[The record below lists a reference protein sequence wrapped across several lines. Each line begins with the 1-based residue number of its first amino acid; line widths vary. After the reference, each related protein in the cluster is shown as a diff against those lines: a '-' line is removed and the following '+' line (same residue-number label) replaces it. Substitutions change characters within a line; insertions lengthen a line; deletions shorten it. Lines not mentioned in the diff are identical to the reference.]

1 MNFLDG
7 GWMLLVVVALWFLV
21 YLPNWGSKNSDEN
34 KVSTK
39 SRNSPQ
45 RRPQISKNASNGVSN
60 LRNRSKNFRLFRAI
74 FSLILLASVVGI
86 LYGVAQAFAN
96 PMMLTVSAVSLAVL
110 TIAVSVLRS
119 TRVKISQRPH
129 ITPAEL
135 DAQRRRMA
143 YFIRESALSDAK
155 PDELFDE
162 RAWSDVA
169 LPDSLINRKLG
180 YIETSS
186 LAEVVSFEQIKSAAT
201 EKKLASEELDLILK
215 RRRASN

>member
-21 YLPNWGSKNSDEN
+21 YLPNWGTKNSDEN
-34 KVSTK
+34 KGSTK
-39 SRNSPQ
+39 SRKSAQ
-45 RRPQISKNASNGVSN
+45 SRSQFSKNPANGVSN
-60 LRNRSKNFRLFRAI
+60 LRNRNKNFRLFRVI
-74 FSLILLASVVGI
+74 FSIILLASVLGI
-86 LYGVAQAFAN
+86 LYGVAQAFSN
-96 PMMLTVSAVSLAVL
+96 PMLLTVSAVSLAAL
-110 TIAVSVLRS
+110 TIAVSALRS
-119 TRVKISQRPH
+119 TRPKTTQRPQ
-129 ITPAEL
+129 ISAAEL

-155 PDELFDE
+155 PEELFDE

-169 LPDSLINRKLG
+169 LPESLISPKLG
-180 YIETSS
+180 AIDTSS
-186 LAEVVSFEQIKSAAT
+186 LAEVVSFDQVKSAAA

>member
-21 YLPNWGSKNSDEN
+21 YLPNWGTKNSGEN

-39 SRNSPQ
+39 SRNSAQ
-45 RRPQISKNASNGVSN
+45 SRPQFSKNASNGVSN
-60 LRNRSKNFRLFRAI
+60 LSFRNKNFRLFRAI
-74 FSLILLASVVGI
+74 FSVILLASVVGI
-86 LYGVAQAFAN
+86 LYGVVQAFTD
-96 PMMLTVSAVSLAVL
+96 PMWLTLSAISLAVL

-119 TRVKISQRPH
+119 TRVKTAQRSQIS
-129 ITPAEL
+129 AADLE
-135 DAQRRRMA
+135 AQRRRMA
-143 YFIRESALSDAK
+143 YFIRESALTDAK

-169 LPDSLINRKLG
+169 LPDSLISRKLG
-180 YIETSS
+180 AIDTSS
-186 LAEVVSFEQIKSAAT
+186 LAEVVSFDEVKSAAA